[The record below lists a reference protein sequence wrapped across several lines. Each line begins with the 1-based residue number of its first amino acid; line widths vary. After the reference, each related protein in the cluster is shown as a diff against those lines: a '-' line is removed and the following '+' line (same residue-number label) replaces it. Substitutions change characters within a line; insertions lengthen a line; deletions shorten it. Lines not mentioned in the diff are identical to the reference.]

1 MLSGKMHFSENDP
14 VIRAL
19 RRVRALYALRMPS
32 QLHEALLL
40 LFRNRPTLAPELLRD
55 ALHMEVPDYTE
66 ARIDSAD
73 LTHIQPTEYRADLV
87 VLLSRGEPVLGIVVE
102 VQLAADARKFFV
114 WPVYVTNLRAR
125 LKCPVCLL
133 VVTADEATARWA
145 SKPIEMGGGN
155 TFRPMVLGP
164 SGVPE
169 IIDKAEAQ
177 ADPELAVLSAMA
189 HGKNADAERS
199 VQIALAAQFASR
211 GLDADRSRLYLDLVF
226 KALSEAA
233 WRELQ
238 MLDPTSYEYQSEF
251 ARSYVAEGRAQGE
264 MTGRI
269 SLLMKLLIRRF
280 GTLPDAANTV
290 IARASAEELDAI
302 GERLL
307 TAQTLE
313 EALGRH

>member
-1 MLSGKMHFSENDP
+1 MLCVKLHYSIKDL

-55 ALHMEVPDYTE
+55 GLHMELPDYTE

-73 LTHIQPTEYRADLV
+73 LTDIQPTEYRADLV
-87 VLLSRGEPVLGIVVE
+87 VLLLRGEPVLGIVVE

-133 VVTADEATARWA
+133 VVTANEATARWA

-155 TFRPMVLGP
+155 TFRPLVLGP

-169 IIDKAEAQ
+169 IIDKEEAQ

-189 HGKNADAERS
+189 HGKDIDAGRS
-199 VQIALAAQFASR
+199 AQIALAAQFASR

-233 WRELQ
+233 RRELQ
-238 MLDPTSYEYQSEF
+238 MLDPASYEYQIEF

-264 MTGRI
+264 MTGRAA
-269 SLLMKLLIRRF
+269 LVTKQLTRRF
-280 GTLPDAANTV
+280 GTLTDAAKIQV
-290 IARASAEELDAI
+290 SSASVEELDAI

-313 EALGRH
+313 EALGKH